1 MQLVDQVQKPFNRLK
16 HLGAFQIET
25 NKFVKVFYCVLN
37 KEKSI
42 LTTHIP
48 IYFNATLFKSRD
60 MLLKFHNVD
69 SCLFYLVLCRDKHT
83 HEVLKSSDILMFLCF
98 QKDAYYTLMPKNLIL
113 LIVLVIDLLFGV
125 FL

>member
-83 HEVLKSSDILMFLCF
+83 HGVLKSSEILMFVCL
-98 QKDAYYTLMPKNLIL
+98 QKDANNVVTPQI
-113 LIVLVIDLLFGV
+113 LIVLIVYH
-125 FL
+125 